1 MAWEAG
7 SREMRQFP
15 VPTSFSGSCTVRSQ
29 DLQILAIMKPPHCE
43 ETKLHSE
50 PRGRLR
56 TIFNQIWKHTGMNLL
71 CGLQLFEISWLS
83 TFRSS

>member
-15 VPTSFSGSCTVRSQ
+15 VPTLFSGPRTVHSQ
-29 DLQILAIMKPPHCE
+29 DLQSLAIMKPPHCE
-43 ETKLHSE
+43 ETKLLSE

-56 TIFNQIWKHTGMNLL
+56 TIFNQTRETYRDELAVWNSDL
-71 CGLQLFEISWLS
+71 
-83 TFRSS
+83 

>member
-7 SREMRQFP
+7 SREMREFP
-15 VPTSFSGSCTVRSQ
+15 VPTSFSGPCTVPSQ
-29 DLQILAIMKPPHCE
+29 DLQILAIKKPPHCS

-56 TIFNQIWKHTGMNLL
+56 IIFNQIQETYRDEPAVWTSAL
-71 CGLQLFEISWLS
+71 
-83 TFRSS
+83 